1 MNIDGRLSG
10 KTAVI
15 TGASRGIGRALA
27 EAGRREGM
35 KLALSARNAQALEAL
50 ARELDPTDREVIAV
64 PGDVGDCAACQRLI
78 EAAERHFGH
87 IDVLMNN
94 AGLAVGGKIAD
105 SNPQDVDLMVRTNFL
120 GAYYCTRSAL
130 PGMIAR
136 KSGHVVMMD
145 SVAGYRYSPG
155 GAIYSA
161 TKFAMRALAEAL
173 RSEVLEYG
181 IKVTAVYPGMT
192 LTTYFDPH
200 NPEALKPPIPL
211 EAMLTAEDVA
221 TATLATIGLPE
232 RVSVNTVVLRPTQQK
247 T

>member
-1 MNIDGRLSG
+1 MTG
-10 KTAVI
+10 VI

-35 KLALSARNAQALEAL
+35 KLALSARSAGALETL
-50 ARELDPTDREVIAV
+50 ARKLDPTGQEVIAV
-64 PGDVGDCAACQRLI
+64 PGDVGDCAACRGLI
-78 EAAERHFGH
+78 EEAERRLGH

-94 AGLAVGGKIAD
+94 AGLAIGGKIAD
-105 SNPQDVDLMVRTNFL
+105 TDPQDVDLMVRTNFL
-120 GAYYCTRSAL
+120 GSYYCTRFAL

-136 KSGHVVMMD
+136 KRGHIVMMD

-155 GAIYSA
+155 GSIYSA

-173 RSEVLEYG
+173 RAEVLEHG

-192 LTTYFDPH
+192 LTTYFDPD
-200 NPEALKPPIPL
+200 NPDALKPPIPI
-211 EAMLTAEDVA
+211 EEMLTAEDVA
-221 TATLATIGLPE
+221 EATLAAIGLPA
-232 RVSVNTVVLRPTQQK
+232 RVSVNTVVLRPTTQE